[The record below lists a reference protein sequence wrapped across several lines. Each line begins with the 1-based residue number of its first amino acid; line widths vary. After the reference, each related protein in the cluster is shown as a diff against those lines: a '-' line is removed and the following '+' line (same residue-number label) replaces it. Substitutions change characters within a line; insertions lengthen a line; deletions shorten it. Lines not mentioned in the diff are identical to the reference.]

1 MDERV
6 RHRQRMILSELAN
19 TSQKVCQM
27 NSAVIVSENLNGSYS
42 VEAIG
47 ESTGSVLELLA
58 GAFLEI
64 GQLSGCVGDREYQ
77 HILAHIALIS
87 SRIKRDED

>member
-1 MDERV
+1 MDEKV
-6 RHRQRMILSELAN
+6 KHRQQMILSELAK

-27 NSAVIVSENLNGSYS
+27 NNAVIISENLNGNYS

-47 ESTGSVLELLA
+47 ESEGAILELLA

-64 GQLSGCVGDREYQ
+64 GKMSGCVGDREYQ

-87 SRIKRDED
+87 SRIKRD